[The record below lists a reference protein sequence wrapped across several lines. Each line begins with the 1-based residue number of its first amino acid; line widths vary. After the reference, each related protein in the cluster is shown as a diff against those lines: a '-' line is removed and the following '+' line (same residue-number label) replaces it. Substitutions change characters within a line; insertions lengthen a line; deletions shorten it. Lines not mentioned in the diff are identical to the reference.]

1 MAEFSFSDLFKSDNA
16 GGDIFGNMFGGGG
29 TPTGLD
35 ALLTED
41 QRKLLS
47 RNATLS
53 AAAALLQASGRS
65 PQRIGLGQ
73 ALGSALQAGQGA
85 YEKGRASSFQDLLL
99 NQKLQEAKSA
109 QELKKQ
115 VAGVLTGPAPTVLS
129 PEMQA
134 LAAPGMQAGPTVAR
148 AELAAS
154 IQPPSANEIKA
165 GQYQQIADIYAAQGK
180 SEDAKRYQEM
190 SERLNPRAEV
200 VGQPFEVTDAKGA
213 PILVQQYKDGSVK
226 TMQGYGPKRDVI
238 LQNLGG
244 QTVAINKSALK
255 GGETYAQTMTPGE
268 VASNIVAQGN
278 LEVNRGNLRV
288 GQAGLGLRQQEFNRG
303 AFDIKETSE
312 GLVYVPKAPG
322 GPTIP
327 VRTEAGTQLEGAG
340 SKPTEDQ
347 SKSAGFAFR
356 MKQSTNIFNQP
367 AVDKTGEPILDP
379 KTGKPVTLEQAYGQP
394 GKYQAIM
401 RAIPSAGLTTGL
413 ANVSEDVGRQ
423 QYRQAQE
430 NWVTANLRPESGAVI
445 GVEEME
451 KEITKYFP
459 QTNDAAKT
467 IEQKA
472 RARRDTELA
481 MTVRAGPAYK
491 QVEKAVAAQNAAVA
505 APATGPRLVKD
516 PATGGWR
523 YVAE

>member
-99 NQKLQEAKSA
+99 GEKLKEAKRA
-109 QELKKQ
+109 QDLQGK
-115 VAGVLTGPAPTVLS
+115 VAGILTGPAPTVLS

-154 IQPPSANEIKA
+154 IQPPSANELKA

-190 SERLNPRAEV
+190 SERLNPRPEI
-200 VGQPFEVTDAKGA
+200 VGQPIEVTDTKGN

-226 TMQGYGPKRDVI
+226 TMQGYGPKRDVV
-238 LQNLGG
+238 LQALGG
-244 QTVAINKSALK
+244 QTVAIDKSKLK
-255 GGETYAQTMTPGE
+255 GGETYAQTMTPTE
-268 VASNIVAQGN
+268 IANLKIAQGN
-278 LEVNRGNLRV
+278 LAVAQG
-288 GQAGLGLRQQEFNRG
+288 GLGLRQQEFLRG
-303 AFDIKETSE
+303 AFDVKESPE
-312 GLVYVPKAPG
+312 GYAYIPKTPG
-322 GPTIP
+322 AAAIP
-327 VRTEAGTQLEGAG
+327 IMGAG
-340 SKPTEDQ
+340 GEQLKGVSGGKPTEGERKAATLLSRMQLAQTQMDQ
-347 SKSAGFAFR
+347 GKEGMPGFLTSVTPRVGLPAERKRVEDAQLDFLDAALTLATGAAYTEFQLKGAMQSYFPKFGDDAQTIAEKETRRKNLMEAARLSAGTMSSAVPPPAR
-356 MKQSTNIFNQP
+356 TGSGGGVTRPSLGNIFG
-367 AVDKTGEPILDP
+367 V
-379 KTGKPVTLEQAYGQP
+379 P
-394 GKYQAIM
+394 G
-401 RAIPSAGLTTGL
+401 G
-413 ANVSEDVGRQ
+413 
-423 QYRQAQE
+423 
-430 NWVTANLRPESGAVI
+430 
-445 GVEEME
+445 
-451 KEITKYFP
+451 
-459 QTNDAAKT
+459 
-467 IEQKA
+467 
-472 RARRDTELA
+472 
-481 MTVRAGPAYK
+481 
-491 QVEKAVAAQNAAVA
+491 
-505 APATGPRLVKD
+505 
-516 PATGGWR
+516 
-523 YVAE
+523 

>member
-85 YEKGRASSFQDLLL
+85 YEKGRASSFQDLILGE
-99 NQKLQEAKSA
+99 KLKEAKSA
-109 QELKKQ
+109 QDLRKQ

-154 IQPPSANEIKA
+154 IQPPSANELKA
-165 GQYQQIADIYAAQGK
+165 NQYQQIADIYAAQGK

-190 SERLNPRAEV
+190 SERLNPRPEI
-200 VGQPFEVTDAKGA
+200 VGQPIEVTDTKGN

-255 GGETYAQTMTPGE
+255 GGETYAQTMTPAE
-268 VASNIVAQGN
+268 IANLDISRSNLRVAQG
-278 LEVNRGNLRV
+278 
-288 GQAGLGLRQQEFNRG
+288 GLNLRQQEFARS
-303 AFDIKETSE
+303 AFDRVDTPE
-312 GLVYVPKAPG
+312 GFFNVPKG
-322 GPTIP
+322 GGVAVP
-327 VRTEAGTQLEGAG
+327 VMGPSGQLKGASG
-340 SKPTEDQ
+340 APTEGQ
-347 SKSAGFAFR
+347 SNAAGFAQR
-356 MKQSTNIFNQP
+356 MELAQSIFEKLP
-367 AVDKTGEPILDP
+367 AGS
-379 KTGKPVTLEQAYGQP
+379 QP
-394 GKYQAIM
+394 GMGTRVAEAVPFVGGALARGVVQSADTQMYDQAAQDWI
-401 RAIPSAGLTTGL
+401 RAK
-413 ANVSEDVGRQ
+413 
-423 QYRQAQE
+423 
-430 NWVTANLRPESGAVI
+430 LRKESGAAI
-445 GVEEME
+445 GVDEARQEYA
-451 KEITKYFP
+451 TYFP
-459 QTNDAAKT
+459 MVGDTPEKIA
-467 IEQKA
+467 QKA
-472 RARRDTELA
+472 EARRVVTLG
-481 MTVRAGPAYK
+481 MK
-491 QVEKAVAAQNAAVA
+491 NAAGKAYTPYTPMNRVV
-505 APATGPRLVKD
+505 TVD
-516 PATGGWR
+516 
-523 YVAE
+523 Y

>member
-1 MAEFSFSDLFKSDNA
+1 MATQFDFASL
-16 GGDIFGNMFGGGG
+16 GNMFGGMPGA

-41 QRKLLS
+41 QRKLLG
-47 RNATLS
+47 RNAALS
-53 AAAALLQASGRS
+53 AAGALLQASGRS
-65 PQRIGLGQ
+65 AVPISMGQ
-73 ALGSALQAGQGA
+73 ALGSALQAGQQGYQQA
-85 YEKGRASSFQDLLL
+85 RASSFQDLLL
-99 NQKLQEAKSA
+99 SGKLKEMQTA
-109 QELKKQ
+109 QELQTQLGGIFAK
-115 VAGVLTGPAPTVLS
+115 PTTPLS
-129 PEMQA
+129 PEQQA
-134 LAAPGMQAGPTVAR
+134 LAAPGMQAGPTMAR
-148 AELAAS
+148 AELAAN
-154 IQPPSANEIKA
+154 IQPPSDAEIKA
-165 GQYQQIADIYAAQGK
+165 AQYQRAADLLASRGK
-180 SEDAKRYQEM
+180 GEEAKRYQDM
-190 SERLNPRAEV
+190 ARDLNPRAKV
-200 VGQPFEVTDAKGA
+200 VGQPFEVTDPKGK
-213 PILVQQYKDGSVK
+213 PIMVQQFESGDIR
-226 TMQGYGPKRDVI
+226 TMQGFGPKRDVV

-244 QTVAINKSALK
+244 QTVAVNKSALT
-255 GGETYAQTMTPGE
+255 GGETFAQTMTPSE
-268 VASNIVAQGN
+268 IANLKVAQGN
-278 LEVNRGNLRV
+278 LAVAQG
-288 GQAGLGLRQQEFNRG
+288 GLGLRQQEFARG
-303 AFDIKETSE
+303 AYQLKETPE
-312 GLVYVPKAPG
+312 GLAYVPTAPG
-322 GPTIP
+322 GTAMP
-327 VRTEAGTQLEGAG
+327 VMTAAGTQLEGAG

-367 AVDKTGEPILDP
+367 AVDKSGEPIIDP

-459 QTNDAAKT
+459 QTNDAPKT

-491 QVEKAVAAQNAAVA
+491 QIEKQLAAQNAPVA
-505 APATGPRLVKD
+505 ARPTGVPRLVRD
-516 PATGGWR
+516 PATGIFR
-523 YVAE
+523 YVTE

>member
-1 MAEFSFSDLFKSDNA
+1 MADFDL
-16 GGDIFGNMFGGGG
+16 GGLLGNMFGGGDSE
-29 TPTGLD
+29 LEK
-35 ALLTED
+35 LLTAKQKD
-41 QRKLLS
+41 QLGLQS
-47 RNATLS
+47 SLA
-53 AAAALLQASGRS
+53 AAAALLQASGRG

-73 ALGSALQAGQGA
+73 ALGGALQAGQGA
-85 YEKGRASSFQDLLL
+85 YEKGTTNAFQQMLLGEKLKEGQRARE
-99 NQKLQEAKSA
+99 LQTK
-109 QELKKQ
+109 
-115 VAGVLTGPAPTVLS
+115 VAGVLTGPAPTPLS

-134 LAAPGMQAGPTVAR
+134 LAVPGMQAGPTVAR

-154 IQPPSANEIKA
+154 IQPPSANELKA
-165 GQYQQIADIYAAQGK
+165 GQYQQIADIYASQGK
-180 SEDAKRYQEM
+180 SEDAKRFQEM
-190 SERLNPRAEV
+190 AEKLNPRAEV
-200 VGQPFEVTDAKGA
+200 VGQPFEVTDTAGK
-213 PILVQQYKDGSVK
+213 PILVQQYKDGSTK
-226 TMQGYGPKRDVI
+226 TMQGFGPKRDVV
-238 LQNLGG
+238 LQALGG
-244 QTVAINKSALK
+244 QTIAIDKSKLK
-255 GGETYAQTMTPGE
+255 GNETFAQTMTPSEIANLGI
-268 VASNIVAQGN
+268 AKGNLAVAQG
-278 LEVNRGNLRV
+278 
-288 GQAGLGLRQQEFNRG
+288 GLNLRQQEFNRG
-303 AFDIKETSE
+303 GYQLKEGPD
-312 GLVYVPKAPG
+312 GLSYVPTAPG

-327 VRTEAGTQLEGAG
+327 VMTAAGTPFEGAG

-491 QVEKAVAAQNAAVA
+491 QVEKAVAAQNAPVA
-505 APATGPRLVKD
+505 AKPAGVPRLVKD
-516 PATGGWR
+516 PTTGLYR
-523 YVAE
+523 YVTE